1 MNKSSMPKINLVSN
15 RGERFTYYHSEQYSL
30 GRGAMG
36 EVYKGW
42 YADNPERKVAIKK
55 VYACHAENEFIRT
68 RARREASL
76 YIDHPNL
83 IKMLGYCEADRYK
96 GPVYIVSELVRG
108 ETIGK
113 VVKRIDPAVR
123 TAYVSNMMCSILDAL
138 YCLHT
143 QKTAVWHRD
152 VKPSNIMVDH
162 AGNAKL
168 LDLGI
173 ATYDGWRC
181 GTLYGLGFG
190 TYPYASPEQITGDR
204 DQVNHLSDMYSL
216 GVTFYE
222 LLTGVNPYVG
232 GSDIDI
238 ADRQVSMPLP
248 YNKCIP
254 RPLFRVLLKATAKK
268 QSGRYQTAADF
279 KKAVL
284 RANNIRANR
293 WLIFLGILGAILFV
307 LLIIIILVNR

>member
-15 RGERFTYYHSEQYSL
+15 RGERFSYYHCEQSCL
-30 GRGAMG
+30 GKGAMG

-42 YADNPERKVAIKK
+42 YADYPERKVAIKK
-55 VYACHAENEFIRT
+55 VYARHAENKNI
-68 RARREASL
+68 RARARHEASL
-76 YIDHPNL
+76 SIAHPNL
-83 IKMLGYCEADRYK
+83 IKMLGYCEVDSSK

-113 VVKRIDPAVR
+113 VAGRIEPAMRVGP
-123 TAYVSNMMCSILDAL
+123 VSRMMCSVLDAL
-138 YCLHT
+138 HCLHT
-143 QKTAVWHRD
+143 WSPAIWHRD
-152 VKPSNIMVDH
+152 VKPSNIMVTY
-162 AGNAKL
+162 AGQAKL

-173 ATYDGWRC
+173 ATSDGWRC

-190 TYPYASPEQITGDR
+190 TYAYAPPEQITGERDR
-204 DQVNHLSDMYSL
+204 VNHLSDIYSL

-222 LLTGVNPYVG
+222 LLTGVNPFVG
-232 GSDIDI
+232 GSDVEIV
-238 ADRQVSMPLP
+238 DRQVSMPLP

-279 KKAVL
+279 KKAILKANSL
-284 RANNIRANR
+284 RTNGWAIAA
-293 WLIFLGILGAILFV
+293 GVLGAILFV
-307 LLIIIILVNR
+307 LLILILINR